1 MEVPKKFT
9 ETLTFTTFNKICQRG
24 LTLLG
29 QLGLQTLATYL
40 GGLCVVPLRNALTF
54 KTKTRM

>member
-1 MEVPKKFT
+1 MDVTKKFT
-9 ETLTFTTFNKICQRG
+9 ETLTFTTFNKIGQRG

-29 QLGLQTLATYL
+29 QLGPKTVATYFL
-40 GGLCVVPLRNALTF
+40 GLCVVPLRNASAF

>member
-1 MEVPKKFT
+1 MEVPQTFT

-29 QLGLQTLATYL
+29 QLGLKTVAIYF

-54 KTKTRM
+54 KTKT